1 MRILVTGIAG
11 FVGHFLTEE
20 LLQAGHDVVGIDLSL
35 DRCPEGVAE
44 AQCVDLT
51 NGDEMLAAVEALHP
65 DGCIHLGGIA
75 SPPVGRTHPELM
87 LNTNVLGT
95 AHLLEALRKTAP
107 KTPMLLASTS
117 YVYGSSETENPITE
131 DAPIS
136 PIGVYAV
143 SKASA
148 DLMTLAYTRDY
159 SMHTMTARAANHTGP
174 GQSTDFVVPAFAH
187 QVKAISKGS
196 QPAAMRVGNL
206 DSERTFMDVR
216 DVVRAYRLLVERGRR
231 GQAYNVASA
240 ERVSIREI
248 LNQLCEAAGVT
259 PSIGTDPALYR
270 PTDRSPLLSIQRMR
284 DTIGWEPEIP
294 LKQTLLDILE
304 SA

>member
-1 MRILVTGIAG
+1 MRILITGIAG
-11 FVGHFLTEE
+11 FVGHFLTGE
-20 LLQAGHDVVGIDLSL
+20 LLSAGHEVVGIDLSL
-35 DRCPEGVAE
+35 DRCPNGVAE
-44 AQCVDLT
+44 AQPVDLT
-51 NGDEMLAAVEALHP
+51 NGDEVLAAVEALRP

-117 YVYGSSETENPITE
+117 YVYGNSETEKPITE

-148 DLMTLAYTRDY
+148 DLMTLAYARDY
-159 SMHTMTARAANHTGP
+159 DMHTMTARAANHTGP

-187 QVKAISKGS
+187 QVKCISRGS
-196 QPAAMRVGNL
+196 QPTDMRVGNL

-231 GQAYNVASA
+231 GWAYNVASA
-240 ERVSIREI
+240 ERVSIRTM
-248 LNQLCEAAGVT
+248 LKQLCEAAGVT

-270 PTDRSPLLSIQRMR
+270 PTDRSPLLCTQRMR

-294 LKQTLLDILE
+294 FKQTLRDILE